1 MTKTLLSL
9 LLFFLAA
16 LPARSQSDSA
26 LIKQTA
32 LDYVEGY
39 YTANW
44 QRMTKALHPELVKRI
59 IVKDTSGNYMLQNMG
74 YSGLIFATR
83 HNTNANGTLNPG
95 QPFKADVTIFDIY
108 NKVATVKVVTNK
120 FRFIDYLHL
129 GKFNGEWKI
138 VNVLWE
144 FPQ

>member
-1 MTKTLLSL
+1 MNKH
-9 LLFFLAA
+9 LLFLLFICLAT
-16 LPARSQSDSA
+16 LPVRSQNDST
-26 LIKQTA
+26 LIRQTA

-59 IVKDTSGNYMLQNMG
+59 IVKDTAGNYMLQNMG
-74 YSGLIFATR
+74 YSGLIFATH
-83 HNTNANGTLNPG
+83 HNTNSNGTLNPG
-95 QPFKADVTIFDIY
+95 QPFKADVIIYDIY

>member
-1 MTKTLLSL
+1 MNKSL
-9 LLFFLAA
+9 LYITFLFLSA
-16 LPARSQSDSA
+16 LPAKSQNDSA
-26 LIKQTA
+26 MIRQAA
-32 LDYVEGY
+32 LNYVEGF

-44 QRMTKALHPELVKRI
+44 QRMTK
-59 IVKDTSGNYMLQNMG
+59 D
-74 YSGLIFATR
+74 
-83 HNTNANGTLNPG
+83 
-95 QPFKADVTIFDIY
+95 ADVTIYDIY